1 MNRLKEIKE
10 LKALAEACAKYGVPI
25 VEPTGGLDP
34 DNVAQVVKVCLDAGV
49 ERVIP
54 HIYTSIVDKA
64 TGRTVPELARKAY
77 ENLKALV

>member
-1 MNRLKEIKE
+1 MVYPLWS
-10 LKALAEACAKYGVPI
+10 
-25 VEPTGGLDP
+25 
-34 DNVAQVVKVCLDAGV
+34 
-49 ERVIP
+49 P